1 MEFLNPN
8 MKYVNITPE
17 NTQLYYTGINPTEE
31 CAAIKYNI
39 IDYAIN
45 NINSIDGENVLE
57 IDIQLQNTPIEVI
70 HACFDAVDEINE
82 RYETDLYKYRF
93 SNDKYGCFIERINK
107 FNINDLKK

>member
-39 IDYAIN
+39 IDYVYQRPLI
-45 NINSIDGENVLE
+45 
-57 IDIQLQNTPIEVI
+57 
-70 HACFDAVDEINE
+70 
-82 RYETDLYKYRF
+82 Y
-93 SNDKYGCFIERINK
+93 DKVKQGCITGTYSFIEMQSFADFI
-107 FNINDLKK
+107 ISL